1 MLDVCAVKSPGFGDV
16 KRAFMLNIFTFTGA
30 TFFTRE
36 LGMKLADVTLD
47 DLGTLDRCVVEKGK
61 TLMVSDGVNDAAV
74 TARVDELKK
83 QLDEKLLAGKEF
95 EAQRLEQRI
104 QKLRGVVAR
113 IMLGAATD
121 AELEGGEGKGLACV
135 GRGMY
140 GSIWLVCS

>member
-1 MLDVCAVKSPGFGDV
+1 
-16 KRAFMLNIFTFTGA
+16 
-30 TFFTRE
+30 
-36 LGMKLADVTLD
+36 MKLTDVTLD
-47 DLGTLDRCVVEKGK
+47 DLGRLDRCVVEKGK

-113 IMLGAATD
+113 IMLGAAT
-121 AELEGGEGKGLACV
+121 EGGKGKRKDWCAWVEACMAGL
-135 GRGMY
+135 
-140 GSIWLVCS
+140 